1 MASWPTPKLTEA
13 LLLDILSNMKKL
25 TAREFQHQFSKT
37 AQALKPG
44 ESVTITKHGQPLGVF
59 TRLPRRKVKTP
70 DFLAN
75 LQNVGYS
82 VEVGDAMLKEFYDR
96 LS

>member
-1 MASWPTPKLTEA
+1 
-13 LLLDILSNMKKL
+13 MKKL

-37 AQALKPG
+37 AEALKPG
-44 ESVTITKHGQPLGVF
+44 QSVTITKHGKPLGVF
-59 TRLPRRKVKTP
+59 TRLPKRKIKT
-70 DFLAN
+70 DFMAN
-75 LQNVGYS
+75 LEKVGYS